1 MEADFW
7 HSRWQEGRIGFH
19 QAEYNR
25 YLQDFASTMP
35 RPKGGRVLVPLS
47 GKTKDL
53 TYLRDMGH
61 DVVAVEIVETAGAA
75 YFHEAAIPFS
85 RRVDGGY
92 PVLEGGGVQVHV
104 ADFFEVQPQVVGPI
118 DWVFDR
124 AALVALPPAM
134 RARYVPHLMSFL
146 APGAESLLLT
156 FAYEQAQMSGPPFSV
171 PDEEVQQRF
180 AAFGR
185 VDRLV
190 HEDILEASPRFKKA
204 GLTALTESVWRI
216 TRQ

>member
-25 YLQDFASTMP
+25 HLQTFAETMP
-35 RPKGGRVLVPLS
+35 RPGAGRVLVPLS

-53 TYLRDMGH
+53 TYLRDLGH
-61 DVVAVEIVETAGAA
+61 EVIAVEIVETAGAA

-92 PVLEGGGVQVHV
+92 PILEGGGVQVHV
-104 ADFFEVQPQVVGPI
+104 ADIFDVEPETVGPI

-124 AALVALPPAM
+124 AALVALPPPM
-134 RARYVPHLMSFL
+134 RERYVPHVMTFL
-146 APGAESLLLT
+146 AAGGESLLLT

-171 PDEEVQQRF
+171 SDEEVHHRYSP
-180 AAFGR
+180 FGE

-190 HEDILEASPRFKKA
+190 HADILDASPRFKQA
-204 GLTALTESVWRI
+204 GLTELSESVWRI
-216 TRQ
+216 TKR